1 MRQGPLISIINLVMS
16 NRTIQGAKTVHG
28 SDPQLLIEKITRER
42 IYASLYW
49 KEKCFGLTAE
59 TILDR
64 ALELT
69 SVGGSF
75 GAQQKP
81 TEFLCLLLKLL
92 QLQPSEEIV
101 LTYLDA
107 EDHKYLRVLAGL
119 YYRFVFPSVKVYKTL
134 EPLLADFRRIRIR
147 QRDGTFALKRFDE
160 LIWVMLREEKWFDNV
175 MPRLTKR
182 QGLEDL
188 GELECARRSIIES
201 EYVQE
206 EEEEKE
212 GEGEEEKKKKEPVV
226 YADEI
231 EEENAL
237 RAKLG
242 LKPLQR

>member
-1 MRQGPLISIINLVMS
+1 MS
-16 NRTIQGAKTVHG
+16 NRTVQGAKAVHG

-59 TILDR
+59 SILDR
-64 ALELT
+64 ALEMT

-101 LTYLDA
+101 LTYLAA
-107 EDHKYLRVLAGL
+107 EEHKYLRVLAAL
-119 YYRFVFPSVKVYKTL
+119 YYRFVFPSSKVYETL
-134 EPLLADFRRIRIR
+134 EPLLADFRRIRVR

-160 LIWVMLREEKWFDNV
+160 LVWVMLREEKWFDNV

-182 QGLEDL
+182 QVLEDL
-188 GELECARRSIIES
+188 GELESARKSIIES
-201 EYVQE
+201 EYIPE

-212 GEGEEEKKKKEPVV
+212 AAISVEEPTV

-242 LKPLQR
+242 LKPLER

>member
-1 MRQGPLISIINLVMS
+1 MS
-16 NRTIQGAKTVHG
+16 NRTVQGAKAVHG

-59 TILDR
+59 SILDR
-64 ALELT
+64 ALEMT

-101 LTYLDA
+101 LTYLSA
-107 EDHKYLRVLAGL
+107 EEHKYLRVLAAL
-119 YYRFVFPSVKVYKTL
+119 YYRFVFPSSKVYETL
-134 EPLLADFRRIRIR
+134 EPLLADFRRIRVR

-160 LIWVMLREEKWFDNV
+160 LVWVMLREEKWFDNV

-182 QGLEDL
+182 QVLEDL
-188 GELECARRSIIES
+188 GELESARKSIIES
-201 EYVQE
+201 EYIPE

-212 GEGEEEKKKKEPVV
+212 AAISVEEPTV

-242 LKPLQR
+242 LKPLER

>member
-1 MRQGPLISIINLVMS
+1 MS
-16 NRTIQGAKTVHG
+16 NRTVQGAKTVHG
-28 SDPQLLIEKITRER
+28 SDPQILIEKITRER
-42 IYASLYW
+42 IYASMYW

-64 ALELT
+64 ALELS
-69 SVGGSF
+69 SVGGSY

-101 LTYLDA
+101 LTYIGA
-107 EDHKYLRVLAGL
+107 EEHKYLRLLGAL
-119 YYRFVFPSVKVYKTL
+119 YYRFVFPAAKVYRTL
-134 EPLLADFRRIRIR
+134 EPLLADFRRIRVR

-160 LIWVMLREEKWFDNV
+160 LAWTLLREEKWFDAV

-182 QGLEDL
+182 QALEDA
-188 GELECARRSIIES
+188 GELETARISILEN
-201 EYVQE
+201 EYIPE
-206 EEEEKE
+206 EAEKE
-212 GEGEEEKKKKEPVV
+212 LEEQVVEKPV

>member
-1 MRQGPLISIINLVMS
+1 MS
-16 NRTIQGAKTVHG
+16 NKTVYGAKTVHG

-42 IYASLYW
+42 IYASMYW

-59 TILDR
+59 SVLDR
-64 ALELT
+64 ALELS
-69 SVGGSF
+69 SVGASY

-101 LTYLDA
+101 LAYIEA
-107 EDHKYLRVLAGL
+107 EEHKYLRLLGAL
-119 YYRFVFPSVKVYKTL
+119 YYRYVFPSVKVYKVL
-134 EPLLADFRRIRIR
+134 EPLLIDFRRIRIR

-160 LIWVMLREEKWFDNV
+160 LIWIMLREEKWFECV

-182 QGLEDL
+182 QTLEDS
-188 GELECARRSIIES
+188 GELPSARHSIIEQ
-201 EYVQE
+201 EYTE
-206 EEEEKE
+206 EDNTDSALIEDVEEK
-212 GEGEEEKKKKEPVV
+212 PPV
-226 YADEI
+226 YANEI

-242 LKPLQR
+242 LKPLK

>member
-1 MRQGPLISIINLVMS
+1 MS
-16 NRTIQGAKTVHG
+16 NRTVSGAKAVHG
-28 SDPQLLIEKITRER
+28 SDPQLLVEKITRER

-49 KEKCFGLTAE
+49 KEQCFGLTAE
-59 TILDR
+59 SILDR
-64 ALELT
+64 ALELD

-101 LTYLDA
+101 LTYIAA
-107 EDHKYLRVLAGL
+107 EEYKYLRLLGAL
-119 YYRFVFPSVKVYKTL
+119 YYRYVFPSAKVYTTL
-134 EPLLADFRRIRIR
+134 EPLLQDFRKIRVR
-147 QRDGTFALKRFDE
+147 QRDGTFALKRLDE
-160 LIWVMLREEKWFDNV
+160 LIWGMLREEKWFENV

-182 QGLEDL
+182 QVLEDS
-188 GELECARRSIIES
+188 GELTGPRESIIEEDYADNEPIEREGDS
-201 EYVQE
+201 A
-206 EEEEKE
+206 KE
-212 GEGEEEKKKKEPVV
+212 TESTDNPNVV

>member
-1 MRQGPLISIINLVMS
+1 MS
-16 NRTIQGAKTVHG
+16 NKTVWGAKSVRG
-28 SDPQLLIEKITRER
+28 SDPQLLVEKITRER

-59 TILDR
+59 SILDR
-64 ALELT
+64 ALELN
-69 SVGGSF
+69 SAGASY

-101 LTYLDA
+101 LTYIGA
-107 EDHKYLRVLAGL
+107 EEHKYLRLLGAL
-119 YYRFVFPSVKVYKTL
+119 YYRFVFPAAKVYRVL
-134 EPLLADFRRIRIR
+134 EDLLSDFRRIRIR

-160 LIWVMLREEKWFDNV
+160 LIWVMLREEKWFDCV

-182 QGLEDL
+182 NVLEDS
-188 GELECARRSIIES
+188 GELDSFRKSLLEE
-201 EYVQE
+201 EYLNSFRGEV
-206 EEEEKE
+206 EEEKGAVE
-212 GEGEEEKKKKEPVV
+212 TETKAV

>member
-1 MRQGPLISIINLVMS
+1 MS

-212 GEGEEEKKKKEPVV
+212 GEEEKKKKEPVV

>member
-1 MRQGPLISIINLVMS
+1 MS
-16 NRTIQGAKTVHG
+16 NRTVQGAKAVHG

-59 TILDR
+59 SILDR

-81 TEFLCLLLKLL
+81 TDFLCLLLKLL

-107 EDHKYLRVLAGL
+107 EEHKYLRVLAAL
-119 YYRFVFPSVKVYKTL
+119 YYRFVFPSANIYKTL
-134 EPLLADFRRIRIR
+134 EPLLADFRRIRVR
-147 QRDGTFALKRFDE
+147 QRDGTFTLKRFDE
-160 LIWVMLREEKWFDNV
+160 LVWILLREGKWFDNV

-182 QGLEDL
+182 QVLEDL
-188 GELECARRSIIES
+188 GELGSARRSIIES
-201 EYVQE
+201 EYIQE
-206 EEEEKE
+206 EEEEEKGSEEMVGKE
-212 GEGEEEKKKKEPVV
+212 EPV

>member
-1 MRQGPLISIINLVMS
+1 MS
-16 NRTIQGAKTVHG
+16 NKTVQGAKAVHG

-42 IYASLYW
+42 VYASLYW

-59 TILDR
+59 SILDR
-64 ALELT
+64 AIELT

-101 LTYLDA
+101 LTYIGA
-107 EDHKYLRVLAGL
+107 EEYKYLRLLGAL
-119 YYRFVFPSVKVYKTL
+119 YYRFVFPSAKVYRSL
-134 EPLLADFRRIRIR
+134 EPLLADFRRIRVR
-147 QRDGTFALKRFDE
+147 QRDGTFTLKRFDE
-160 LIWVMLREEKWFDNV
+160 LVWGMLREEKWFDNV

-182 QGLEDL
+182 QVLEDL
-188 GELECARRSIIES
+188 GELETARLSILES
-201 EYVQE
+201 EYIE
-206 EEEEKE
+206 EEEATEVSADAAVDLTEKE
-212 GEGEEEKKKKEPVV
+212 PV

>member
-1 MRQGPLISIINLVMS
+1 MS
-16 NRTIQGAKTVHG
+16 NRTVQGAKAVHG

-59 TILDR
+59 SILDR
-64 ALELT
+64 ALEVT

-101 LTYLDA
+101 LTYLAA
-107 EDHKYLRVLAGL
+107 EEHKYLRVLAAL
-119 YYRFVFPSVKVYKTL
+119 YYRFVFSSAKVYETL
-134 EPLLADFRRIRIR
+134 EPLLADFRRIRVR

-160 LIWVMLREEKWFDNV
+160 LVWMMLREEKWFDNV

-182 QGLEDL
+182 QVLEDL
-188 GELECARRSIIES
+188 GELGSARKSIIES
-201 EYVQE
+201 EYIPE
-206 EEEEKE
+206 EEEDAASPV
-212 GEGEEEKKKKEPVV
+212 EEPTV

-231 EEENAL
+231 EENAL

-242 LKPLQR
+242 LKPLER